1 MKTPHR
7 NRIQVAVSLLGEF
20 TKSVEE
26 IDRVKAVEILKKTY
40 QAKKIQP
47 IRGKAEPPDLYDK
60 ELATLYVI
68 GKYGLRLDHDYPELF
83 EKVFYLESNLE
94 EVIDKVLESRHQEAR
109 EKLKSISP
117 SGVVNSNMIA
127 RLLRIPLTKLF
138 LGFISEE
145 DFKIILHRVL
155 EAFPEEEKSVSNY
168 ARFFVALKL
177 SEAIQKGEVKTR
189 EEKEALK
196 KALAIRIGF
205 PKSTPSDDYVRAVA
219 KSVFNVNEKLLDKVL
234 GPRKNSGEKLGEES
248 SKS

>member
-20 TKSVEE
+20 TKFVEE

-40 QAKKIQP
+40 QEKKLQP

-60 ELATLYVI
+60 EMATLYVI
-68 GKYGLRLDHDYPELF
+68 GKYGLKLDHDYPELF

-94 EVIDKVLESRHQEAR
+94 EVVNKILESRYQEAR
-109 EKLKSISP
+109 EKLRNLSP
-117 SGVVNSNMIA
+117 SGVIDSNMIA

-145 DFKIILHRVL
+145 DFKNILHKVQ

-177 SEAIQKGEVKTR
+177 SEAIQKGEIKTR

-205 PKSTPSDDYVRAVA
+205 PRSTPSDDYVRAVA
-219 KSVFNVNEKLLDKVL
+219 KSVFNVSDKLLNRIL
-234 GPRKNSGEKLGEES
+234 GTRKNSTEGSAGT
-248 SKS
+248 